1 MNMEIDF
8 MEAVNGVSKTVSFG
22 RTDVCN
28 TCKGSGSKPGTSP
41 STCGACGGQGFQTI
55 QQGPFMIQQV
65 CGVCDGTGRV
75 IRTPCITCRGKGTTH
90 GQVKETINVPK
101 GVDTG
106 VNLRVSKKGHAG
118 RGGPHGDLIVNVKVR
133 PHNYFKREGS
143 NIHTDLYLS
152 ISQAV
157 LGSEIKVKTLYGD
170 VKIKLPPGTQ
180 HEEQKKIA
188 NYGI

>member
-1 MNMEIDF
+1 M
-8 MEAVNGVSKTVSFG
+8 S
-22 RTDVCN
+22 
-28 TCKGSGSKPGTSP
+28 
-41 STCGACGGQGFQTI
+41 
-55 QQGPFMIQQV
+55 
-65 CGVCDGTGRV
+65 
-75 IRTPCITCRGKGTTH
+75 CRGKGTTH

-180 HEEQKKIA
+180 HEE
-188 NYGI
+188 

>member
-1 MNMEIDF
+1 M
-8 MEAVNGVSKTVSFG
+8 
-22 RTDVCN
+22 
-28 TCKGSGSKPGTSP
+28 
-41 STCGACGGQGFQTI
+41 
-55 QQGPFMIQQV
+55 
-65 CGVCDGTGRV
+65 
-75 IRTPCITCRGKGTTH
+75 TCRGKGTTH